1 MKLVAVALAL
11 SLGVVAC
18 GCKGGSATKP
28 GPGTGTGTGTPTGTG
43 GDPAACDG
51 IAAHVTELYQAA
63 AERTKMTEA
72 EVADNV
78 AMVLAECK
86 TSADR
91 VVACVT
97 KGHRGDPARELV
109 PGAAR
114 RRGQRGRALPL
125 MAQPRSRRR
134 VQGGSMIR
142 VSSVIVI
149 ALAVAAC
156 GGSHPAPSSPD
167 EPAPP
172 PDRRTELE
180 RRRDAACEALGPR
193 MTDCAI
199 ADARA
204 TMSPEELAKLEIE
217 STAPVHTKKF
227 VESCQAQSL
236 SSRQVR
242 VYEVCLREEQE
253 CDPLIACLDNARP
266 DAATP

>member
-1 MKLVAVALAL
+1 
-11 SLGVVAC
+11 
-18 GCKGGSATKP
+18 
-28 GPGTGTGTGTPTGTG
+28 
-43 GDPAACDG
+43 
-51 IAAHVTELYQAA
+51 
-63 AERTKMTEA
+63 
-72 EVADNV
+72 
-78 AMVLAECK
+78 
-86 TSADR
+86 
-91 VVACVT
+91 
-97 KGHRGDPARELV
+97 
-109 PGAAR
+109 
-114 RRGQRGRALPL
+114 
-125 MAQPRSRRR
+125 
-134 VQGGSMIR
+134 MIR

-242 VYEVCLREEQE
+242 VYEV
-253 CDPLIACLDNARP
+253 PARGAGVRP
-266 DAATP
+266 ADRVPRQRPARCRDAVMSPARVR